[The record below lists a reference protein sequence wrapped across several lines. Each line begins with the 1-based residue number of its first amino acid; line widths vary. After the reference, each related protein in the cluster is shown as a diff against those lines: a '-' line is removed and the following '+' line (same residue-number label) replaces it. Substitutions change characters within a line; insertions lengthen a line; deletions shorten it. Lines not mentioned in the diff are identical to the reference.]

1 VIVALNKFFS
11 DFYLIRFLVVLVISS
26 IFATVQAKS
35 DHHETGPMTASGG
48 KVASKASNDKDI
60 ILRKNAQSTLY
71 LLSGWGKAEEPY
83 VWYTVSAH
91 FNADQLAP
99 NGKPFNLFSLSGAQD
114 CKENHFFFYRI
125 SYMYFDAKNK
135 SLSEVFFNKSK
146 SSVMSIDP
154 DTIESSVKSIICN

>member
-1 VIVALNKFFS
+1 MIISLLKTLHGPNLLRIFGAS
-11 DFYLIRFLVVLVISS
+11 LIISLAAS
-26 IFATVQAKS
+26 AQAKS
-35 DHHETGPMTASGG
+35 DHQEPAAMKMSTG
-48 KVASKASNDKDI
+48 KQVSKFSNDKDI
-60 ILRKNAQSTLY
+60 VIRKNAESTLY
-71 LLSGWGKAEEPY
+71 LLSGWGKTEEPY

-91 FNADQLAP
+91 FNTDHLAP

-125 SYMYFDAKNK
+125 SYMYFDSKTK

-154 DTIESSVKSIICN
+154 ETIESSVKSIICN

>member
-1 VIVALNKFFS
+1 MTLLLSTTIPRIKY
-11 DFYLIRFLVVLVISS
+11 YLCAVLTVCFVVG
-26 IFATVQAKS
+26 AQAKS
-35 DHHETGPMTASGG
+35 EHPEPGPAKSGSAKG
-48 KVASKASNDKDI
+48 AQKLNNDKDVV
-60 ILRKNAQSTLY
+60 LRKNGQSTVY

-125 SYMYFDAKNK
+125 SYMYFDAKSK
-135 SLSEVFFNKSK
+135 ALSEVFFKKSK
-146 SSVMSIDP
+146 SDILP
-154 DTIESSVKSIICN
+154 INPETIESSVKSIICN

>member
-1 VIVALNKFFS
+1 MIISLLRGLHGSCLLRNFCTLLIISLVAS
-11 DFYLIRFLVVLVISS
+11 
-26 IFATVQAKS
+26 AQAKS
-35 DHHETGPMTASGG
+35 DHQESAAAKMSAG
-48 KVASKASNDKDI
+48 KQVSKFSNDKDI
-60 ILRKNAQSTLY
+60 VIRKNTESTLY

-91 FNADQLAP
+91 FNMDHLAP

-114 CKENHFFFYRI
+114 CKENHFFFYRV
-125 SYMYFDAKNK
+125 SYMYFDFKTK

-154 DTIESSVKSIICN
+154 DTIESSVKSIICK

>member
-1 VIVALNKFFS
+1 MMKSLLKSLHSPHLQRI
-11 DFYLIRFLVVLVISS
+11 FLVSLTLWFVAS
-26 IFATVQAKS
+26 AQAKS
-35 DHHETGPMTASGG
+35 DHQEPVATKASAG
-48 KVASKASNDKDI
+48 KQGVKVSNDKDI
-60 ILRKNAQSTLY
+60 VIRKNAESTLY

-91 FNADQLAP
+91 FNKDHLAP

-125 SYMYFDAKNK
+125 SYLYFDSKTK

-146 SSVMSIDP
+146 SSVMPINP
-154 DTIESSVKSIICN
+154 ETIESSVNSIICN

>member
-1 VIVALNKFFS
+1 
-11 DFYLIRFLVVLVISS
+11 
-26 IFATVQAKS
+26 
-35 DHHETGPMTASGG
+35 MTASGG

-125 SYMYFDAKNK
+125 SYMYFDVKNK

>member
-1 VIVALNKFFS
+1 MALLLSAAIPRIKY
-11 DFYLIRFLVVLVISS
+11 YLCALLTVCFVVG
-26 IFATVQAKS
+26 AQAKS
-35 DHHETGPMTASGG
+35 EHPEPGPAKPGG
-48 KVASKASNDKDI
+48 AKGAQKSNNDKDVV
-60 ILRKNAQSTLY
+60 LRKNGQSTVY

-125 SYMYFDAKNK
+125 SYMYFDAKSK
-135 SLSEVFFNKSK
+135 ALSEVFFKKSK
-146 SSVMSIDP
+146 SDILP
-154 DTIESSVKSIICN
+154 INPETIESSVKSIICN